1 MANKPKKEKFFGFSF
16 YALFHEIF
24 TLSVAKF
31 MQFFNAFPK
40 SGFFGAYRAVENQQN
55 VGFALRNQSQPF
67 QLPRLLLFANH
78 EVNPHRLDA

>member
-55 VGFALRNQSQPF
+55 VDFVLWWSVDKGFTRN
-67 QLPRLLLFANH
+67 
-78 EVNPHRLDA
+78 VNKGGDCGW